1 MNYLIFLHVMALPGG
16 TARVVK
22 VGHTTKGFGVEVLIL
37 VASAASDSVPS
48 PIRGVCCISR
58 LLSLWVRAS
67 HPATPIAI
75 VRTRKAAGFNQATR
89 DKDRAENAEKQMP
102 APHTAGPLPVSWGR
116 G

>member
-48 PIRGVCCISR
+48 PIRGVCCILVFCR
-58 LLSLWVRAS
+58 YGR
-67 HPATPIAI
+67 
-75 VRTRKAAGFNQATR
+75 GQAT
-89 DKDRAENAEKQMP
+89 QP
-102 APHTAGPLPVSWGR
+102 PLSRSSEPESGR
-116 G
+116 V